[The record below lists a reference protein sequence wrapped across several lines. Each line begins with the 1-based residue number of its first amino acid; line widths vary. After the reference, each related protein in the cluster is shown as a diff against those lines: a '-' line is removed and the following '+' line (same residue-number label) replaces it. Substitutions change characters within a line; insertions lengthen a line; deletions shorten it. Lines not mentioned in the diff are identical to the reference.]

1 MSALFVQT
9 PPIVHRLRRPSDRT
23 RPSGRLAF
31 LGLVVLF
38 GCGGGA
44 PQGDTIDRELFITT
58 YVDLRMAA
66 LDTDS
71 SRVSDSERDEILQQH
86 GVTADDLTTFAD
98 VHGADLEYMRDVWAE
113 VELRLDSDPDAASP
127 SGP

>member
-1 MSALFVQT
+1 
-9 PPIVHRLRRPSDRT
+9 VHRLRRPSDRT
-23 RPSGRLAF
+23 RPSARLAL
-31 LGLVVLF
+31 LGLFVLF
-38 GCGGGA
+38 GCGGGT
-44 PQGDTIDRELFITT
+44 QGDTIDREVFITT
-58 YVDLRMAA
+58 YVDLRIAA

-71 SRVSDSERDEILQQH
+71 SRISESQRDEILQQH

-98 VHGADLEYMRDVWAE
+98 VHGADLEYMRDVWAD